1 MFSEGLLK
9 GRCILITGGGSGL
22 GAEMASRFATLGASI
37 VICGR
42 RQEPL
47 HETARRIA
55 AQTGASVQALGCDI
69 RDPDAVRSMFDE
81 AWRRGPV
88 DTLVN
93 NAAATFVEQT
103 ERLSARAM
111 DAVLA
116 TTLHCSVYCT
126 LEAGRRWIDE
136 HVQGSVLS
144 ILSTS
149 VRTGRAFTVPS
160 AIAKSGL
167 QAMTRSLAVE
177 WGGKGIRLLAIA
189 PGLFPTDGT
198 REQLLQGNG
207 KRSDPAGL
215 NPLQRVGQPIELAN
229 LATYLLSA
237 QAGYINGETVA
248 IDGGAHLRTSGAEDL
263 LAWTEQQWEEH
274 RAHSRSRRAS
284 PVPRTSLD
292 QSPSS

>member
-1 MFSEGLLK
+1 MFREGLLK
-9 GRCILITGGGSGL
+9 GRRILITGGGTGL
-22 GAEMASRFATLGASI
+22 GAEMASRFASLGASI
-37 VICGR
+37 VVCGR

-47 HETARRIA
+47 LGTARRIGDE
-55 AQTGASVQALGCDI
+55 TGASVQALICDI
-69 RDPDAVRSMFDE
+69 RDPDAVRSMFDD
-81 AWRRGPV
+81 AWQVGPV

-93 NAAATFVEQT
+93 NAAATFVAQT

-116 TTLHCSVYCT
+116 TTLHGSVYCT

-136 HVQGSVLS
+136 DVHGSVLS

-189 PGLFPTDGT
+189 PGPFPTGGT
-198 REQLLQGNG
+198 RAQLLQGDQ
-207 KRSDPAGL
+207 KRSDAAAL
-215 NPLQRVGQPIELAN
+215 NPLQRVGQPVELAN

-237 QAGYINGETVA
+237 EAGYINGETIA

-263 LAWTEQQWEEH
+263 LEWTEQQWEEY
-274 RAHSRSRRAS
+274 RALSSSSRAS
-284 PVPRTSLD
+284 PVPSTASD
-292 QSPSS
+292 QPSSS